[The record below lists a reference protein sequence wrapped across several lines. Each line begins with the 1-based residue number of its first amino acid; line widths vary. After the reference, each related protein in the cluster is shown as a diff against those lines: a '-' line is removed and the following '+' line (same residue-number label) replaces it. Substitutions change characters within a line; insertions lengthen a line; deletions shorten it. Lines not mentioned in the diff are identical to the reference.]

1 MKLHNNNAAI
11 TDSPKLEI
19 LLEKKNGI
27 ETRSSL
33 LEGMKGVVNIKNNQI
48 LKINNYDLRLN
59 KNSTN
64 NNGINRR
71 PSYQKL

>member
-1 MKLHNNNAAI
+1 MLM
-11 TDSPKLEI
+11 
-19 LLEKKNGI
+19 EKKNGI